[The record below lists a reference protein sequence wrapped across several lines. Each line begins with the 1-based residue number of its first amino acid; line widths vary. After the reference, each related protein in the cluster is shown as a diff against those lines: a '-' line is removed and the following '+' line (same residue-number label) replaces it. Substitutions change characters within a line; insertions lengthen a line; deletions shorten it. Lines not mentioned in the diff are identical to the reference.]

1 MNGIS
6 SGVELNSRLL
16 QVCKENPDLSKC
28 CKWSLAFYPTAAR
41 PLLPLGGSILMLK
54 KMLLE
59 RLQVPFTPGV
69 PKASPE
75 AFEFG
80 LTSVT
85 PSRTRCAWWG
95 VWRAECYRIT
105 ARSWEQGVVELA
117 PITLSLL
124 VPSCISLF
132 CLLQLETP
140 VACQE
145 ATSEAGK
152 GGWCWD
158 TVMGVRQR
166 MTEAHKV
173 SQCCTDR
180 WKAFWHKQGMA
191 TNTLALHLLCT
202 SHSALK

>member
-1 MNGIS
+1 M
-6 SGVELNSRLL
+6 
-16 QVCKENPDLSKC
+16 
-28 CKWSLAFYPTAAR
+28 
-41 PLLPLGGSILMLK
+41 MLK

-117 PITLSLL
+117 PIT
-124 VPSCISLF
+124 
-132 CLLQLETP
+132 
-140 VACQE
+140 
-145 ATSEAGK
+145 
-152 GGWCWD
+152 
-158 TVMGVRQR
+158 
-166 MTEAHKV
+166 V
-173 SQCCTDR
+173 SVGP
-180 WKAFWHKQGMA
+180 K
-191 TNTLALHLLCT
+191 LHLLILLVTAGDSSCLPGG
-202 SHSALK
+202 HL